1 MCDELSYIHAQAPAA
16 KTVLLVCEFCSNS
29 SGTTFVSLSLCEL
42 SFRNHRHKSQGN
54 SPFESLNTFC
64 IFGRLVDSQLLQV
77 MSPKMHSVKD
87 VDVPMEQAGLGP
99 QGGQIDIVTRM
110 IVTPADVVAS
120 REGLPGMPGATRT
133 TSQSHP
139 LSDTPVKVH
148 LRREVGEYKEA
159 LQQSHVRGT
168 QHPRLS
174 LYLRTRGMD
183 LSKQLMS
190 TKKLEDQ

>member
-1 MCDELSYIHAQAPAA
+1 MS
-16 KTVLLVCEFCSNS
+16 
-29 SGTTFVSLSLCEL
+29 
-42 SFRNHRHKSQGN
+42 
-54 SPFESLNTFC
+54 
-64 IFGRLVDSQLLQV
+64 GRLVDSQLLQV
-77 MSPKMHSVKD
+77 MSPKIHSVED

-110 IVTPADVVAS
+110 VVTSVDVLAS

-159 LQQSHVRGT
+159 LQQSHIRATEELREYSVDAASKVK
-168 QHPRLS
+168 S
-174 LYLRTRGMD
+174 LLKNQRDGFD
-183 LSKQLMS
+183 
-190 TKKLEDQ
+190 